1 MQESEHGVV
10 YTKRWVVE
18 IILDMV
24 GYRSG
29 TGLARKKIVEPSCG
43 CGAFLAVIAERLAD
57 EVAPTGDWGRIRSS
71 VLGLDID
78 AEALERCEAEVART
92 LAARGCPVDEAR

>member
-29 TGLARKKIVEPSCG
+29 TGLAQKKIVEPSCG
-43 CGAFLAVIAERLAD
+43 CGAFLAAIASVDDDMAFCDVLAQC
-57 EVAPTGDWGRIRSS
+57 
-71 VLGLDID
+71 
-78 AEALERCEAEVART
+78 LETEE
-92 LAARGCPVDEAR
+92 